1 MAKRPRPTKTP
12 EGPRL
17 IPPAE
22 ATSEAVER
30 ILPKRQLQIEAG
42 DVVITREP
50 VPRVNPLSTL
60 TSRPW
65 RYRLAI
71 YPEAPEGYR
80 IFTAFQHAALAA
92 EQIAQRNMRAS
103 FMWRMGCRRCS
114 LTIGRRPR

>member
-12 EGPRL
+12 EGPRR

-65 RYRLAI
+65 QYRLAI

-92 EQIAQRNMRAS
+92 EQIATEKHARIIYVEE
-103 FMWRMGCRRCS
+103 GVPS
-114 LTIGRRPR
+114 LLTNYRKAT